1 MNLVKPEKLLTR
13 IKEFMVQARECVS
26 ARDAKLKTERGE
38 AMSTVQLTCDA
49 DKHGIAVKEPG
60 HKSVAIGCTYHGS
73 EIQDLSAGDL
83 VATGVAGCML
93 FSMGVQARHDELD
106 IKGTVIDV
114 SFTMTDK
121 PFPHMNNITLVFNMP
136 RDYAPKDRE
145 KLEKAAGRC
154 PLKASF
160 GPDTSIVYK
169 FNYVNE
175 LAAIK

>member
-1 MNLVKPEKLLTR
+1 LCRSHEVDAGQYIHGAR
-13 IKEFMVQARECVS
+13 VQAS
-26 ARDAKLKTERGE
+26 ARDENFNIERDE
-38 AMSTVQLTCDA
+38 AMSTVKLTYDA

-60 HKSVAIGCTYHGS
+60 HRSVAIGCTYHGP
-73 EIQDLSAGDL
+73 EIEELSAGDL

>member
-1 MNLVKPEKLLTR
+1 
-13 IKEFMVQARECVS
+13 
-26 ARDAKLKTERGE
+26 
-38 AMSTVQLTCDA
+38 
-49 DKHGIAVKEPG
+49 VKEPG
-60 HKSVAIGCTYHGS
+60 HKSVALGCTYHAG
-73 EIQDLSAGDL
+73 EIEELSAGDL

-106 IKGTVIDV
+106 IKGTVVDV

-121 PFPHMNNITLVFNMP
+121 PFPHMDSITLVFNMP
-136 RDYAPKDRE
+136 RDYAPKERE

-160 GPDTSIVYK
+160 RSETSIMAN

-175 LAAIK
+175 TAAR